1 MKTKSKDYYSIL
13 GVSENENP
21 DEIKKAFR
29 KRAMELH
36 PDRNPNDSECEEKFK
51 GAAEAYGVLID
62 PVKRAEYDRH
72 RAGLFTETTSDD
84 YDFRYSQ
91 QDIFENM
98 FRKGFGRDIFE
109 ELNREFSRRGF
120 RSGQNFFAAILFG
133 GAAGKLGQ
141 LLRFIPGPIG
151 RLGVGLR
158 ILQVVGT
165 SLYTLNAMRK
175 ARAKPVQ
182 EGQSKERSV
191 KNSIKGFF
199 GKSKETGAGDKDI
212 KFQISIPEAEA
223 VSGTQKQISY
233 NVNKEKENLL
243 ITIPPGTKS
252 GSQLRIKEKGKI
264 RNGHRGDLIL
274 TVNFDS

>member
-13 GVSENENP
+13 GVSKNDNP

-36 PDRNPNDSECEEKFK
+36 PDRNPNDRECEEKFK
-51 GAAEAYGVLID
+51 GVTEAYGVLID
-62 PVKRAEYDRH
+62 PAKRAEYDRH

-84 YDFRYSQ
+84 YDFRYTQ

-120 RSGQNFFAAILFG
+120 RSGQNFFSAILFG

-151 RLGVGLR
+151 RLGAGLR
-158 ILQVVGT
+158 ILQMVGT
-165 SLYTLNAMRK
+165 SLYALNAMRK

-182 EGQSKERSV
+182 EGQSKERPV
-191 KNSIKGFF
+191 KKSIKGFF
-199 GKSKETGAGDKDI
+199 GKSKETGAGNKDI

-233 NVNKEKENLL
+233 KVNEEKENLL
-243 ITIPPGTKS
+243 VTIPPGTKS
-252 GSQLRIKEKGKI
+252 GSQLRIKEKGKT
-264 RNGHRGDLIL
+264 RNGQRGDLIL